1 MTKLEQAR
9 KLLAEAA
16 KVTRSADLCY
26 RAAANAMASDAVRQ
40 YAALL
45 DVVEAAQGIHIKR
58 DRDGQPVITGML
70 ALSKAVRKW
79 EEMA

>member
-9 KLLAEAA
+9 KLIAEAA
-16 KVTRSADLCY
+16 KVTRSADLRY

-45 DVVEAAQGIHIKR
+45 DVVEAAITFMKSEP
-58 DRDGQPVITGML
+58 DRLTYEDDL
-70 ALSKAVRKW
+70 RALSYAVRKW
-79 EEMA
+79 EELE